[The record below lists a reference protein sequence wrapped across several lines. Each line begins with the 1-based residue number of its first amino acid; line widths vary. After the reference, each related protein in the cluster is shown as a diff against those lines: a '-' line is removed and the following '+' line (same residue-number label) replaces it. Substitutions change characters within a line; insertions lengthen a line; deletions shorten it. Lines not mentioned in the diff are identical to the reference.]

1 MNQNSA
7 GTLKQKREPVNANGA
22 PATGQERGELADSL
36 DFHSEDF
43 HPDSHEQI
51 EESIRRTGL
60 RSHLD
65 EAFRVAIEKA
75 KRSPRRKC

>member
-1 MNQNSA
+1 MSQNSP
-7 GTLKQKREPVNANGA
+7 GMPKRKLEPVSANGT
-22 PATGQERGELADSL
+22 PATGQQRQELADSL
-36 DFHSEDF
+36 DF

-75 KRSPRRKC
+75 KRSPRRKH